1 MKKNPYLFFI
11 ILFSLLLSNSQ
22 SLFSQNFNLYNP
34 SNEMFLFS
42 AYDEGANAFR
52 YNPAVL
58 GLKHKFN
65 GTLNLFVN
73 SYNGHTDINEGDI
86 ALNPGIFG
94 ISYRRA
100 TLNPSGGYRSPDYNE
115 YLNTFSLGLGLGN
128 KTFDGGFLLE
138 WTNDDKESYGNV
150 FTNDGSR
157 FSFGLGFLYRPSA
170 FMSAAFVYNDKKSIT
185 PTYTI
190 SNKYNFGLAVRPLMK
205 DILTVMVDFGFIPY
219 SNNGFFEH
227 YALKIGADFKAAK
240 GFYIKANFTRLSELI
255 TQDFIN
261 IGFRFDLPN
270 GSIGYNN
277 SFSKFN
283 DNSNSFTAYKTL
295 GSNISLSFN
304 MEKRESVVKEKKRA
318 LEITLSGTLQDYNTS
333 EVFFGAFGE
342 SKRSIHE
349 VIADIDYAAKDNSIN
364 GILLKIYPVSS
375 SRFAEVSAAIE
386 ELAAAMERFK
396 ATGKKITAYFP
407 EDAGPPEY
415 YIATYANDIILPEEA
430 MLFYGLSVDVFN
442 YKQFLQ
448 KYGIELQNFYAGKYK
463 LTFQGLLDSTSNEG
477 KEVINRTLDIAYDKM
492 LDRVRKGRN
501 ITVDDYMKMKLS
513 QPLSGR
519 EAKRLGLVDA
529 NGWYQ
534 DAKDMAERNSKTSQV
549 TEHLNRTLWDND
561 WGEPKEIAVVGI
573 YGSITTGES
582 EAPSPFQL
590 PIPFLS
596 GGRSTGSET
605 VVRQLEDAFSN
616 PKVKAVVLR
625 VSSGGG
631 SALASAEINAAIVRL
646 KNKYKK
652 PFVVSMGDAAAS
664 GGYYVSVSGDKIFCD
679 ELTVTGS
686 IGVFTSRP
694 NIDSLL
700 KEQKLKVETFKR
712 GENSDIGTMYRKL
725 DAQEIE
731 IIQGLIDYYYD
742 RFIEAITEGRHL
754 TKEEVEQVAQ
764 GRVWLGTDAFNKRLV
779 DEIGGLYD
787 ALNYAKKESGLG
799 KRYQITYYAV
809 PGGSTVDDLV
819 TGSIVK
825 YFQKNL
831 LNLFGFGEDQDIE
844 VK

>member
-1 MKKNPYLFFI
+1 MKKNPSLFFI
-11 ILFSLLLSNSQ
+11 ILFSLLLLNSQ
-22 SLFSQNFNLYNP
+22 SLFSQDFNLYNP

-52 YNPAVL
+52 YNPAAL

-86 ALNPGIFG
+86 ALNPGILG

-100 TLNPSGGYRSPDYNE
+100 SLNSSSSSDYNE
-115 YLNTFSLGLGLGN
+115 YLNVFSLGLGFGN

-138 WTNDDKESYGNV
+138 WTGDDKESYGNV

-157 FSFGLGFLYRPSA
+157 FSLGLGFLYRPSA
-170 FMSAAFVYNDKKSIT
+170 FISTAFVYNNKKSIT
-185 PTYTI
+185 PEYTV
-190 SNKYNFGLAVRPLMK
+190 SNKYNFGLAVRPLKK
-205 DILTVMVDFGFIPY
+205 DILSLMADFGFIPY
-219 SNNGFFEH
+219 SNSGFFEH

-240 GFYIKANFTRLSELI
+240 GFHIRANYTRLNDISA
-255 TQDFIN
+255 QDFIN

-270 GSIGYNN
+270 GSVGYNN
-277 SFSKFN
+277 SFNKFN
-283 DNSNSFTAYKTL
+283 DNSNSLTAYKTL
-295 GSNISLSFN
+295 GSNLSFSFN
-304 MEKRESVVKEKKRA
+304 MEKRESVVREKKRV
-318 LEITLSGTLQDYNTS
+318 LEITLSGSLQDYNTT

-342 SKRSIHE
+342 GNRSIHE
-349 VIADIDYAAKDNSIN
+349 VIADIDYAAKDNSIK

-375 SRFAEVSAAIE
+375 SRFAEISAAIE

-396 ATGKKITAYFP
+396 ATGKHITAYFP

-415 YIATYANDIILPEEA
+415 YLATYADDIVLPEEA
-430 MLFYGLSVDVFN
+430 MLFYGLSIDVFN

-477 KEVINRTLDIAYDKM
+477 KEVINRALDIAYDKM

-501 ITVDDYMKMKLS
+501 IPVDDYMKMKLS
-513 QPLSGR
+513 QPLSGM

-529 NGWYQ
+529 NGWYE
-534 DAKDMAERNSKTSQV
+534 DAKNLAERNSKTSQV
-549 TEHLNRTLWDND
+549 TENLNRTLWDNV

-616 PKVKAVVLR
+616 PKVRAVVLR

-631 SALASAEINAAIVRL
+631 SALASAEINDAIVRL

-712 GENSDIGTMYRKL
+712 GENSDIGTLYRKL
-725 DAQEIE
+725 DTQEIE

-742 RFIEAITEGRHL
+742 RFIEAITKGRHL

-787 ALNYAKKESGLG
+787 ALNYAKKQSGLG
-799 KRYQITYYAV
+799 KRYKITYYAV
-809 PGGSTVDDLV
+809 PGGNSMDDLV
-819 TGSIVK
+819 TGSIMK

-831 LNLFGFGEDQDIE
+831 LDLFGFGEDQDIE
-844 VK
+844 IK